1 MKTLNR
7 ISLVVILAMLL
18 MSLPSLATP
27 ATASDFARYA
37 NDSGCEVEL
46 ETRSNGR
53 IFYVSKDEKTEIVG
67 VTNDYSQGTFA
78 YCADSALQIHYME
91 GSRGTGIMLS
101 CDAHSNGYAT
111 TRGRVDI
118 EIIEG
123 KLTRILIDG
132 QVKRFFGW
140 RQDVLMDCDGLL
152 PVSK

>member
-7 ISLVVILAMLL
+7 IALVTAVALILTR
-18 MSLPSLATP
+18 LPALATP
-27 ATASDFARYA
+27 AAASDSVRYS

-53 IFYVSKDEKTEIVG
+53 IFYVSKDGKTEIVG

-78 YCADSALQIHYME
+78 YCADSALQIHYIE

-101 CDAHSNGYAT
+101 CNAHANGYAK

-118 EIIEG
+118 DIIEG
-123 KLTRILIDG
+123 ELTRISIDG

-140 RQDVLMDCDGLL
+140 RQDVLMNCDGLL
-152 PVSK
+152 PVSR